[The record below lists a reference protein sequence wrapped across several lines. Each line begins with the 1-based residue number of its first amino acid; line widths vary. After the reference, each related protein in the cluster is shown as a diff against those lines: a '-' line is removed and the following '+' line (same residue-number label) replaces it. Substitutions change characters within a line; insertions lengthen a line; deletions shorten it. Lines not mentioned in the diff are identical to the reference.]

1 MWTFVRCLPIIQTE
15 RFQHGS
21 NVDSSRRGEK
31 GKWKKE
37 SEAEVTGGYRDVSG
51 FNDRTEVVIDD
62 ALVTD
67 TSALCCYGCKG
78 KVRQKPSDAVP
89 GDLYDVFLRRKE
101 HRVFRKR
108 GSKST
113 GISISKQPEYVYYH
127 PLRSCVPGKGK
138 IWAELST
145 TLKFNEKHIEFG
157 IQL

>member
-1 MWTFVRCLPIIQTE
+1 MVQTLIPPDV
-15 RFQHGS
+15 G
-21 NVDSSRRGEK
+21 
-31 GKWKKE
+31 KKE
-37 SEAEVTGGYRDVSG
+37 NGKKSRKRKSQGGYRDVSG

-89 GDLYDVFLRRKE
+89 GDPYDVFLRRKE

-113 GISISKQPEYVYYH
+113 AISISKQPEYVYYH

-145 TLKFNEKHIEFG
+145 TLKFNEKHIELVWREFG